1 MAGGSLQAVPV
12 IPEEI
17 TDQCR
22 RGGSLL
28 IGGGPGSGKT
38 ILSFSLL
45 HTLKSL
51 GHRVIF
57 VSTRLPTSTLLET
70 TPLCRSLGLEHLV
83 DASMQR
89 AYSQEPAIASM
100 PLAGIADLSMFLQE
114 RADRDTVVALDSWD
128 ALLQRE
134 KGSRGEV
141 YATASE
147 MLNRTPG
154 SLILT
159 TEQPSDFNPLQHVVD
174 AYLTLGVEEIEGN
187 RLRFLKVEKMRG
199 RIVSTSSYLFTLADG
214 VFKAFNPQDWWLHVR
229 PLKAS
234 RLPEPIP
241 DKAECFSTGVP
252 KLDKIL
258 GGGYRQ
264 GSTVGI
270 EVSLDAPHELFDLT
284 FLLTAFDFLLKQ
296 RPMLILP
303 PEARDEESLWDTVRH
318 IVDEKLWNSLK
329 ADMIDNYAKVV
340 SLGPPGAKE
349 CSAEGLGKDIETDL
363 AIWRKARKEM
373 KYRFAQPMLY
383 VIGYDTL
390 VRRYGNGPVEPLI
403 GRHLLETRTL
413 RDLLISIVT
422 DDLDAKRCLL
432 GISDYYLQLKMVKG
446 IPLIRAIKPRTASYI
461 VSLTNHSGFP
471 NLDLDVIS

>member
-1 MAGGSLQAVPV
+1 MQAVPV

-38 ILSFSLL
+38 ILAFSLL
-45 HTLKSL
+45 YALKAL

-57 VSTRLPTSTLLET
+57 VSTRLPTGTLLET
-70 TPLCRSLGLEHLV
+70 TPLCRSLGLDHLV

-89 AYSQEPAIASM
+89 AYSQEPAITSM
-100 PLAGIADLSMFLQE
+100 PLAGIADLSMLLQE
-114 RADRDTVVALDSWD
+114 KADRDTVVALDSWD

-134 KGSRGEV
+134 KGPHAEV

-154 SLILT
+154 SFILT
-159 TEQPSDFNPLQHVVD
+159 TEQPSEFNPLQHVVD
-174 AYLTLGVEEIEGN
+174 AYLTLGIEEIEGD

-199 RIVSTSSYLFTLADG
+199 RIVSTSSYLFTLTDG
-214 VFKAFNPQDWWLHVR
+214 VFKAYNPQDWWLHVR

-234 RLPEPIP
+234 KLPEPVP
-241 DKAECFSTGVP
+241 DRATFFSTGVP

-258 GGGYRQ
+258 GGGYGQ

-284 FLLTAFDFLLKQ
+284 FLPTAFDFLVKQ

-303 PEARDEESLWDTVRH
+303 PEARDEESLWETVRN
-318 IVDEKLWNSLK
+318 IVDEKLWESIK
-329 ADMIDNYAKVV
+329 ANMIDKYAKVL
-340 SLGPPGAKE
+340 SLEPPVPKE
-349 CSAEGLGKDIETDL
+349 NQGEGLGKDIENDL

-383 VIGYDTL
+383 VVGYDTL
-390 VRRYGNGPVEPLI
+390 VRRYGSGPVEPLI
-403 GRHLLETRTL
+403 GKHLLETRML
-413 RDLLISIVT
+413 GDLMISIVT
-422 DDLDAKRCLL
+422 DDLDAKRCLM
-432 GISDYYLQLKMVKG
+432 GISDYYLQLRLVKG
-446 IPLIRAIKPRTASYI
+446 IPLLRGIKPRTASY
-461 VSLTNHSGFP
+461 VASLTNHSGFP
-471 NLDLDVIS
+471 NLDLDIIS